1 MENAARALMIAA
13 GILIAILIIS
23 VLVSTFTKMN
33 SFQMSKLSEEEQQ
46 QLIEFNEQYTKYVN
60 QYVYGIDVL
69 TMQNKYANDG
79 KVEVYLTPDSEQPD
93 IEDNKYKEDEETG
106 EYSNKTRYYK
116 CIGVEYDDKTGMI
129 NKIKFKQIKL
139 TAEVEY

>member
-1 MENAARALMIAA
+1 MENAAKALMIAA
-13 GILIAILIIS
+13 GILIAIVIIS
-23 VLVSTFTKMN
+23 VLVSTFTKLN
-33 SFQMSKLSEEEQQ
+33 SFQLSKLSEEERQQ
-46 QLIEFNEQYTKYVN
+46 IIEFNEQYTKYVN

-79 KVEVYLTPDSEQPD
+79 RVKVYLTPGSEQPD
-93 IEDNKYKEDEETG
+93 IEDNKYKEDEATG

-139 TAEVEY
+139 TAEAEY